1 MMGECVYPAMM
12 PLSANDLTVEH
23 RLSCVEDRAKS
34 NMHRLEEVEKR
45 QEDIT
50 DLVRSVAAIAQKQ
63 TDMDADMKEIKADV
77 KSISGKSAKR
87 WESVVEK
94 ALLAAVAALVGWLM
108 VRLGLTV

>member
-1 MMGECVYPAMM
+1 MGDSVYPATM
-12 PLSANDLTVEH
+12 PLSVNALTVEH

-63 TDMDADMKEIKADV
+63 TDMDADMKEIKAL
-77 KSISGKSAKR
+77 SGKPAKR